1 MNKIIIFKTDRIGDF
16 INFSPCLKIIK
27 HNFKESEITVVCSKY
42 NYQIVKNY
50 EEIDKIVVLR
60 TTIILDFFTILK
72 SFFPNK
78 YDYLFQLDGNKRSY
92 FLSCFISAN
101 IKSTIFFFKDLN
113 IFNFKYK
120 KIRPNFIIRSF
131 YKNYIL
137 CNEDYDN
144 FEDETHYQKI
154 YFQLLKNINY
164 EINHKQNVFYLEQ
177 KFKKGFNLIL
187 ENLSDDYYLFHIDD
201 KSNRLNLNQ
210 FNALINTIHKIGKK
224 YNLILTLGISNI
236 KYEKLLRENF
246 IIHDYKDFKTN
257 PRVAKNRS
265 ILAIRNLPL
274 NLLAYFIA
282 NAQANISMHS
292 GLIVHISAAFNKLII
307 DVIETHKNNEIDRW
321 IPVIS
326 EYRRVDLDQLNEFEI

>member
-1 MNKIIIFKTDRIGDF
+1 M
-16 INFSPCLKIIK
+16 
-27 HNFKESEITVVCSKY
+27 
-42 NYQIVKNY
+42 
-50 EEIDKIVVLR
+50 
-60 TTIILDFFTILK
+60 
-72 SFFPNK
+72 
-78 YDYLFQLDGNKRSY
+78 
-92 FLSCFISAN
+92 
-101 IKSTIFFFKDLN
+101 
-113 IFNFKYK
+113 
-120 KIRPNFIIRSF
+120 
-131 YKNYIL
+131 
-137 CNEDYDN
+137 
-144 FEDETHYQKI
+144 
-154 YFQLLKNINY
+154 
-164 EINHKQNVFYLEQ
+164 
-177 KFKKGFNLIL
+177 
-187 ENLSDDYYLFHIDD
+187 
-201 KSNRLNLNQ
+201 NLNQ

-246 IIHDYKDFKTN
+246 IIHDYKDLKIN
-257 PRVAKNRS
+257 PKVAKNRS

>member
-1 MNKIIIFKTDRIGDF
+1 MDKIIIFKTDKIGDF

-27 HNFKESEITVVCSKY
+27 HNFKESEISVVCSKS

-50 EEIDKIVVLR
+50 EEIDKVIVLKK
-60 TTIILDFFTILK
+60 ILILDFFTMLK
-72 SFFPNK
+72 NFFLNK

-92 FLSCFISAN
+92 FLSCFVKAN

-120 KIRPNFIIRSF
+120 KIRPNFIIRSS

-144 FEDETHYQKI
+144 FENETHYQKI

-224 YNLILTLGISNI
+224 YNLILTLGIGNI
-236 KYEKLLRENF
+236 KYEELLRENF
-246 IIHDYKDFKTN
+246 IIYDYKDLKIN
-257 PRVAKNRS
+257 PKIAKNRS
-265 ILAIRNLPL
+265 ILAIANLPL

-326 EYRRVDLDQLNEFEI
+326 KYRRVDLDQLNEFEI

>member
-27 HNFKESEITVVCSKY
+27 HNFKKSEITVVCSKY

-60 TTIILDFFTILK
+60 STIILDFFTMLK
-72 SFFPNK
+72 NFFPNK

-101 IKSTIFFFKDLN
+101 VKSTIFFFKDLN

-120 KIRPNFIIRSF
+120 KIRPNFIIRNF

-144 FEDETHYQKI
+144 IEDENHYQKI

-177 KFKKGFNLIL
+177 KFKKEFNVIL

-224 YNLILTLGISNI
+224 YNLILTLGIGNI
-236 KYEKLLRENF
+236 KYEELLRENF
-246 IIHDYKDFKTN
+246 IIYDYKDLKIN
-257 PRVAKNRS
+257 PKIAKNRS
-265 ILAIRNLPL
+265 ILAIANLPL

-326 EYRRVDLDQLNEFEI
+326 KYRRVDLDQLNEFEI